1 MSAMTIHAKRT
12 GWRRITRCG
21 IERRVR
27 RSWPQPFALTT
38 RVELVTCRS
47 CQRLLQ
53 RRAQTEGR

>member
-1 MSAMTIHAKRT
+1 MTIHAKRT